1 MHLRRLGMEVSALCN
16 LMKAA
21 SLYAESIRSTNVSF
35 EYKNVCSNVI
45 KTHHFL
51 ERKLKSILPD
61 AKPIIEDAMEDD
73 KIHYISEVVLLMS
86 SVNTESCKDIYEEL
100 KSFIESK
107 SE

>member
-1 MHLRRLGMEVSALCN
+1 MDIRRLGMEVSSLCN

-45 KTHHFL
+45 KNQQFL

-61 AKPIIEDAMEDD
+61 AKTVIDGAMEDD
-73 KIHYISEVVLLMS
+73 KIHYISEVVLIMS
-86 SVNTESCKDIYEEL
+86 SVNTESCKDIYEQL
-100 KSFIESK
+100 RSFIESK

>member
-1 MHLRRLGMEVSALCN
+1 MHLRRLGMEVSSLCN

-35 EYKNVCSNVI
+35 EYKNVCTNVI
-45 KTHHFL
+45 KTQQFL
-51 ERKLKSILPD
+51 EKKLKSVLPE
-61 AKPIIEDAMEDD
+61 AKPIINNAMEDD

-107 SE
+107 ID